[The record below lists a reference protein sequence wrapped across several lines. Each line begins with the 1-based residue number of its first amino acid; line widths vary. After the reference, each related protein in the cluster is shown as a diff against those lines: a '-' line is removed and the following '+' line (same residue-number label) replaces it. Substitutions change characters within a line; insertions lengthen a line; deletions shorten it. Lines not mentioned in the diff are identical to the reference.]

1 MKISK
6 LVGKRVKETPNNAT
20 IKSHILLL
28 RAGYIKQVGAG
39 IFSLLPPAQRVSL
52 KIQKIIR
59 EEMNKIGGQEVL
71 FPVVM
76 PRELWDMSGRYSSIK
91 EEMVR
96 FKDRTGH
103 DMLLGMTHEEAAV
116 HMMMNTATSHEDLP
130 VMIYQIQTK
139 FRDEARPRGG
149 LIRVREFTMKDAYS
163 FHTSQEDLDAYYKK
177 VYDTYIRIYKRLGFK
192 NFVVVEGDNGIMGG
206 KVSHEYMEVTDVG
219 EDSLVI
225 CPKCGYSSNME
236 VAVSVKDENDHTIAG
251 EKEEIFTG
259 NAHTIEEVCQFLEID
274 AKHTAKAVCYK
285 TATDGKLVI
294 AFLRGDHEIN
304 ESKLAKQVKSE
315 LEAVDVEEEF
325 SLPAGNIGM
334 LNLNVPEGSHIFFDL
349 SLKGLE
355 NLVTG
360 ANKKDFHI
368 KNVSMTRDLPDVN
381 YVDISLVKQG
391 EKCVRCGETLN
402 LTRGIE
408 IGNIFQLGT
417 KYTKAMG
424 MKVNM
429 PDGSAKEPIMGCYG
443 IGIGRCLASIVEEK
457 ADDKGLIWPM
467 TIAPWQVYL
476 CPLRLDNENVSAIA
490 DELYKKMEEAGM
502 EVLFDDR
509 NVSAG
514 IKLTDSELMGMPIRV
529 VISPKTLSNGTAE
542 VTMRGN
548 EKEPLFI
555 PIGELIPEL
564 KVMIQD
570 EIDDIEE
577 YANGKNN

>member
-6 LVGKRVKETPNNAT
+6 LVGKRVKETPNGAA

-28 RAGYIKQVGAG
+28 RAGFIKQVGAG

-52 KIQKIIR
+52 KIQNIIR

-91 EEMVR
+91 GEMVR

-130 VMIYQIQTK
+130 CMIYQIQTK

-163 FHTSQEDLDAYYKK
+163 FHNSQEDLESYYKK
-177 VYDTYIRIYKRLGFK
+177 VYDAYIRIYKRVGFK

-206 KVSHEYMEVTDVG
+206 KVSHEYMAVTDVG

-236 VAVSVKDENDHTIAG
+236 VAVSVKDENDHIAVG
-251 EKEEIFTG
+251 EKEEVFTG
-259 NAHTIEEVCQFLEID
+259 NAHTIEEVCAFLETD

-285 TATDGKLVI
+285 TATDGKLVV

-304 ESKLAKQVKSE
+304 ESKLSKCVKSE
-315 LEAVDVEEEF
+315 LEYVDVEEF
-325 SLPAGNIGM
+325 GLFAGNIGL
-334 LNLNVPEGSHIFFDL
+334 LNLNLPEGAYVFFDQ

-355 NLVTG
+355 NFVTG

-368 KNVSMTRDLPDVN
+368 KNVSMSRDLPDAEF
-381 YVDISLVKQG
+381 VDIALVCRG
-391 EKCVRCGETLN
+391 EKCVHCGEELKF
-402 LTRGIE
+402 TRGIE

-417 KYTKAMG
+417 KYSETMG
-424 MKVNM
+424 MKVSM
-429 PDGSAKEPIMGCYG
+429 PDGSLKSPIMGCYG
-443 IGIGRCLASIVEEK
+443 IGVGRCLASIIEEK
-457 ADDKGLIWPM
+457 ADDKGLVWPM
-467 TIAPWQVYL
+467 TIAPWQVYF
-476 CPLRLDNENVSAIA
+476 CPIRMDDENVSAVA
-490 DELYKKMEEAGM
+490 EELNRKMEDAGI
-502 EVLFDDR
+502 EILFDDR

-514 IKLTDSELMGMPIRV
+514 IKLTDSELMGVPIRV
-529 VISPKTLSNGTAE
+529 VISPKTMANSQAE
-542 VTMRGN
+542 VTIRATG
-548 EKEPLFI
+548 EKLFI
-555 PIGELIPEL
+555 PISDLIPEL
-564 KVMIQD
+564 KAMIQD
-570 EIDDIEE
+570 EIEQLEKDL
-577 YANGKNN
+577 